1 MVRLQFG
8 GVTLQKRMHETAAR
22 LLTNI
27 QKRYANVSTPQAKT
41 SHFSLFT
48 FVYTPSLCALTHNR
62 GLMNIS
68 NIIIF
73 VSNNY
78 ENNIIKNWKP
88 LSSSFSKTRVFLFR
102 IFIIARYQLTT
113 ASFLPPSCL
122 TFMQSSANSDLRSPA
137 ILPVWPPNL
146 PASRLTSVH
155 PHWFT
160 QHLCSKQY
168 LQLSSCKLQWH
179 KITKLE

>member
-27 QKRYANVSTPQAKT
+27 QKRYANAKT
-41 SHFSLFT
+41 SRFSLFT

-62 GLMNIS
+62 NLMNIS

-78 ENNIIKNWKP
+78 ENNIIKNY
-88 LSSSFSKTRVFLFR
+88 TRCLET
-102 IFIIARYQLTT
+102 ITT
-113 ASFLPPSCL
+113 IKHGNP
-122 TFMQSSANSDLRSPA
+122 
-137 ILPVWPPNL
+137 
-146 PASRLTSVH
+146 
-155 PHWFT
+155 
-160 QHLCSKQY
+160 
-168 LQLSSCKLQWH
+168 
-179 KITKLE
+179 

>member
-8 GVTLQKRMHETAAR
+8 GVTLEKRMHETSAR

-27 QKRYANVSTPQAKT
+27 QKRYANISAPQATT
-41 SHFSLFT
+41 SRFFLFL

-78 ENNIIKNWKP
+78 ENNIIKNYTQC
-88 LSSSFSKTRVFLFR
+88 LE
-102 IFIIARYQLTT
+102 II
-113 ASFLPPSCL
+113 
-122 TFMQSSANSDLRSPA
+122 
-137 ILPVWPPNL
+137 
-146 PASRLTSVH
+146 
-155 PHWFT
+155 
-160 QHLCSKQY
+160 
-168 LQLSSCKLQWH
+168 
-179 KITKLE
+179 KIIKHGNH